1 MIVTIVTVHVKKE
14 NVKEFISATVEN
26 HRNSVKED
34 GNLRFDVL
42 QSREDPSVFTLY
54 EAYASDEASAAHKQT
69 PHYLKWRDTVAGW
82 MEKPRT
88 GIPHNVVAPTDRNR
102 W

>member
-1 MIVTIVTVHVKKE
+1 MIVTVVTIQVKKE
-14 NVKEFISATVEN
+14 HISDFIKATVEN
-26 HRNSVKED
+26 HRSTVKEE

-42 QSREDPSVFTLY
+42 QSRENPCLFTLY
-54 EAYASDEASAAHKQT
+54 EAYGTEEASAAHKKT
-69 PHYLKWRDTVAGW
+69 AHYLAWRDTVAGW

-88 GIPHNVVAPTDRNR
+88 GLAHRVIAPEATEK